1 MKASGLVLGALVA
14 GGVALTVKGE
24 CLSSEP
30 APDERLAKH
39 FDNMCGIARD
49 NIKTPERGV
58 RKLGHYLDKHARDMF
73 GDFGDMLA
81 TIERIPDDD
90 KHDRRAEKARNRLQR
105 PFIACARDWNRFGEA
120 VDNDPKALELVQHFG
135 DRLSRTFEIIFSG
148 AGLGSEKLPRSLQP
162 LLGPLQP
169 QLRPLQPQ
177 LR

>member
-1 MKASGLVLGALVA
+1 MTAPRWILGVLVA
-14 GGVALTVKGE
+14 GGVAFSIKGG

-39 FDNMCGIARD
+39 FDGMCAIARD
-49 NIKTPERGV
+49 NVKTPERGV

-105 PFIACARDWNRFGEA
+105 PFITCARDWQRFGDA
-120 VDNDPKALELVQHFG
+120 VENDPKALELVQNFN
-135 DRLSRTFEIIFSG
+135 DRLGRTFEIIFSG
-148 AGLGSEKLPRSLQP
+148 AGGFDLLRFPQQLQ
-162 LLGPLQP
+162 LVTE
-169 QLRPLQPQ
+169 
-177 LR
+177 